1 LDKAI
6 AIGKGQAQLKRASL
20 ASDQKE
26 NSKKSRLAMLKRQK
40 ELARKAALRNAAGGG
55 DIYKEL
61 KAQNADVRAAAEAYA
76 KELDSRDARIQSGD
90 YKTFG
95 ELMEY
100 YSRIRYEKK
109 SRTPVYK
116 TVRALNYDNKS
127 SATDIKIAEV
137 TISQGKIDR
146 AHISKAT

>member
-1 LDKAI
+1 
-6 AIGKGQAQLKRASL
+6 
-20 ASDQKE
+20 
-26 NSKKSRLAMLKRQK
+26 MLKRQQ
-40 ELARKAALRNAAGGG
+40 ELARKAALRKSAASG
-55 DIYKEL
+55 DIYQEL
-61 KAQNADVRAAAEAYA
+61 KAQNADIRAAAEAYA
-76 KELDSRDARIQSGD
+76 KELDSRDARIQGGD
-90 YKTFG
+90 YKNFK

-146 AHISKAT
+146 AHILKAT

>member
-1 LDKAI
+1 
-6 AIGKGQAQLKRASL
+6 
-20 ASDQKE
+20 
-26 NSKKSRLAMLKRQK
+26 
-40 ELARKAALRNAAGGG
+40 
-55 DIYKEL
+55 
-61 KAQNADVRAAAEAYA
+61 
-76 KELDSRDARIQSGD
+76 
-90 YKTFG
+90 
-95 ELMEY
+95 MEY

-109 SRTPVYK
+109 ARTPVYK